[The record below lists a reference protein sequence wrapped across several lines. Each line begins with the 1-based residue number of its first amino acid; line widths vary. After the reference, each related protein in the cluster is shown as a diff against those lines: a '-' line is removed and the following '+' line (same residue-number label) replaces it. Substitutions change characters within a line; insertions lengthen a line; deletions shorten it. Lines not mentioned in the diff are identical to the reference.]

1 MKIISDLKKYLSE
14 VRTEVRKVSWP
25 TKGRTIKDS
34 TIVVMVSLITAVFL
48 GGIDYLL
55 TYFIEKFIL
64 K

>member
-1 MKIISDLKKYLSE
+1 MKIISGLTKYLSD

-25 TKGRTIKDS
+25 TKSRTIKDS
-34 TIVVMVSLITAVFL
+34 TIVVMVSLITAIFL
-48 GGIDYLL
+48 GGMDYAL